1 MIVVGQ
7 VASLLESKCDAGQLP
22 DGRIALK
29 RRHDWL
35 DVLLAGTRLSNH
47 PLADLPKSGMFE
59 RPCQAQPIDRRS
71 VR

>member
-22 DGRIALK
+22 NGRIALK
-29 RRHDWL
+29 RRYDRL
-35 DVLLAGTRLSNH
+35 DMFLAGTRHSNH
-47 PLADLPKSGMFE
+47 PLADLPKSSMFE
-59 RPCQAQPIDRRS
+59 RPRQALLVDRRS